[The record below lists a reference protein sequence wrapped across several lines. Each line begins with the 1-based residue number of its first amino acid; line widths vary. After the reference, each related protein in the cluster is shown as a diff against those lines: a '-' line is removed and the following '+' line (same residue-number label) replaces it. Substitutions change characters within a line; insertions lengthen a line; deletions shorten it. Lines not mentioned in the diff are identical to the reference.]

1 MKVKVI
7 LFDVDNV
14 YDIDPMD
21 VNKIIFEEVEMDEI
35 KTLMGLAARQRLWM
49 CCSPYYERKDVGES

>member
-1 MKVKVI
+1 MKVKVL

-21 VNKIIFEEVEMDEI
+21 CDKIVFEEVEIDELETI
-35 KTLMGLAARQRLWM
+35 MKLAARQRLWV
-49 CCSPYYERKDVGES
+49 CCSPYYDDNETEES

>member
-21 VNKIIFEEVEMDEI
+21 VNKIVFEEVENAHGACC
-35 KTLMGLAARQRLWM
+35 KTTPVDVLLAVLRAQGCGGILNGNR
-49 CCSPYYERKDVGES
+49 

>member
-21 VNKIIFEEVEMDEI
+21 VNKIVFEEVEMDEI
-35 KTLMGLAARQRLWM
+35 KTLMGLAARQRL
-49 CCSPYYERKDVGES
+49 

>member
-1 MKVKVI
+1 MKVKVM

-21 VNKIIFEEVEMDEI
+21 NDKLIFEEVEMDELETI
-35 KTLMGLAARQRLWM
+35 MKLAARQGLWV
-49 CCSPYYERKDVGES
+49 CCSPYYVHNETEES